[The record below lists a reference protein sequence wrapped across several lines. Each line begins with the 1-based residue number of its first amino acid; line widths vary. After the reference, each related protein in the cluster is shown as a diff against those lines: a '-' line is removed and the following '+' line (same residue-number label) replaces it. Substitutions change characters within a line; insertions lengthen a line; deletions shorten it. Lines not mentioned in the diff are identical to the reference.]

1 MQSVPCEF
9 VYRGIDARDRDRL
22 CKLSRD
28 VQSGLKGLRVRGP
41 VQRPVAQPPRPQP
54 VATREVQTDRELRA
68 DRELQAEKELRAYRL
83 LPSYLQSVN
92 DQIQRLGQSMDS
104 VAVVDTAPAQSIP
117 VSPVTTAPAQSIQVS
132 PVTTVPQSVPV
143 VERQTPVVPKQ
154 MPPVPPSRRRSA
166 FLPAKKEMTQPSTID
181 GELIPTNLYDLVKLL
196 GDLIGVVNMDEMRTF
211 DLPEGDQITRV
222 LKVVR
227 KQPMDEKIR
236 NRIDSTLSRDFMS
249 ARDVYELYKFLY
261 EMLPVD
267 QRAGLP
273 APTWTPSKFVPTRR
287 VDIPTSPPPAMPPPV
302 SQMAPQPS
310 VGVTPAQPNPFTQ
323 TNPFMEDVEYN
334 PFTETLSAPGAVPE
348 EDPWLKTVLD
358 YDGAVD
364 YLDKASQSTDVKG
377 FFSNTFDYL
386 SQNTIL
392 RDIRPDGLVDLIRA
406 PNTPEKQA
414 LADRYLQIMEGRL
427 ADERPRL
434 WDAIKSVL
442 RTYDDQSV
450 RTKVA
455 ILLVSEFAPNLPDD
469 LLSQLKSG
477 IIPAS
482 ADVLAAMDLVNI
494 GEAQGPLL
502 SDQVASVSASPPVP
516 QTPRQEV
523 MTPEQHAVKLYKELR
538 LKKSVLESEQDIEKY
553 LNLMGFVRA
562 NPFLMDWLKDRNLL
576 DTLNDALDFQK
587 SIYARVPHANR
598 IIDRLWDDWY
608 YPNYRKGEL

>member
-54 VATREVQTDRELRA
+54 VATREVQADRELPA
-68 DRELQAEKELRAYRL
+68 NRELQAEKELRANRELQAYRL

-92 DQIQRLGQSMDS
+92 DQMQRLGQSMDS
-104 VAVVDTAPAQSIP
+104 VAVVDTPVSPINTAPAQSIP
-117 VSPVTTAPAQSIQVS
+117 VSPVSKAPE
-132 PVTTVPQSVPV
+132 SVPV

-154 MPPVPPSRRRSA
+154 MPPVPPARRRSA
-166 FLPAKKEMTQPSTID
+166 FLPSKKEMTQPSTLD
-181 GELIPTNLYDLVKLL
+181 GVLIPTNLYDLVKLL

-211 DLPEGDQITRV
+211 DLPEGGQITRA

-236 NRIDSTLSRDFMS
+236 NRIDSTLRRGFMS
-249 ARDVYELYKFLY
+249 ARDAYELYKFLY
-261 EMLPVD
+261 EMLPEE

-287 VDIPTSPPPAMPPPV
+287 VDIPTSPPPV

-310 VGVTPAQPNPFTQ
+310 VGVTPAQPNPFAQ

-364 YLDKASQSTDVKG
+364 YLNKASNSTDVKG

-386 SQNTIL
+386 TQNAIL
-392 RDIRPDGLVDLIRA
+392 NDISPVDDLEDLIRA

-414 LADRYLQIMEGRL
+414 LADTYLQIVEGRL
-427 ADERPRL
+427 ADERPQL

-442 RTYDDQSV
+442 RTYDDQAV

-455 ILLVSEFAPNLPDD
+455 ILLLSEFAPNLPDA
-469 LLSQLKSG
+469 LLSQLRSG
-477 IIPAS
+477 FMPAS
-482 ADVLAAMDLVNI
+482 ADVLAAMDQVNI
-494 GEAQGPLL
+494 GEAQGHSL
-502 SDQVASVSASPPVP
+502 SEQVASVSVSPPVS
-516 QTPRQEV
+516 QTPIQEEV
-523 MTPEQHAVKLYKELR
+523 LTPEQQAVNLYRDLR
-538 LKKSVLESEQDIEKY
+538 IKMHSESDDSIREY
-553 LNLMGFVRA
+553 LNRFDNIQQNTFLYNWLRDRDLLT
-562 NPFLMDWLKDRNLL
+562 NPAFDKTKGIFERKLSADKIMDILR
-576 DTLNDALDFQK
+576 
-587 SIYARVPHANR
+587 
-598 IIDRLWDDWY
+598 DDWF
-608 YPNYRKGEL
+608 NLRK

>member
-22 CKLSRD
+22 CKLSRN
-28 VQSGLKGLRVRGP
+28 VQSGLKGLSVRGP
-41 VQRPVAQPPRPQP
+41 VQRPVVQPPRPQP
-54 VATREVQTDRELRA
+54 VATREVQV

-104 VAVVDTAPAQSIP
+104 VAVVDTP
-117 VSPVTTAPAQSIQVS
+117 VSPINTAPESV
-132 PVTTVPQSVPV
+132 PPVPQSVPV

-154 MPPVPPSRRRSA
+154 MPPVPPSSRRSE

-181 GELIPTNLYDLVKLL
+181 GVLIPTNLYDLVKLL

-211 DLPEGDQITRV
+211 DLPEGGQITRV

-227 KQPMDEKIR
+227 KQPMDDKIR
-236 NRIDSTLSRDFMS
+236 NRIDSTLSRGFMS
-249 ARDVYELYKFLY
+249 ARDAYELYKFLY
-261 EMLPVD
+261 DMLPED

-287 VDIPTSPPPAMPPPV
+287 VDIPIAPPPAMPPPV
-302 SQMAPQPS
+302 SQMAPLPS

-323 TNPFMEDVEYN
+323 ANPFMEDVEYN

-364 YLDKASQSTDVKG
+364 YLNKASNSTDVKG

-386 SQNTIL
+386 TQNTIL
-392 RDIRPDGLVDLIRA
+392 NVIIPDGLQDLIRA

-414 LADRYLQIMEGRL
+414 LADTYLQIMKGHL

-442 RTYDDQSV
+442 RAYDDQSV

-469 LLSQLKSG
+469 LLSQLQSG
-477 IIPAS
+477 IMPAS
-482 ADVLAAMDLVNI
+482 ADVLVAMGKVNI
-494 GEAQGPLL
+494 GEAQAQGPSL
-502 SDQVASVSASPPVP
+502 SEQVASVSVAPPVP
-516 QTPRQEV
+516 QMPIQEEV
-523 MTPEQHAVKLYKELR
+523 LTPEQQAVNLYRDLR
-538 LKKSVLESEQDIEKY
+538 IKMHSESDDSIREY
-553 LNLMGFVRA
+553 LNRFDNLQQ
-562 NPFLMDWLKDRNLL
+562 NTFLYNWLRDRDLLTYPAFDKTKGIFERKLSADKIMDILR
-576 DTLNDALDFQK
+576 
-587 SIYARVPHANR
+587 
-598 IIDRLWDDWY
+598 DDWF
-608 YPNYRKGEL
+608 NLRK